1 VSFRRWPEAVLVA
14 VTLLVYSGALQ
25 NGFVWDDDVLV
36 VHNSEIRSL
45 AGVPGLFARDTLPGR
60 ELGDYYRPLQT
71 LSYAVDY
78 QLWGLDP
85 FGFHLTSVLIH
96 AAAALLLYRLAA
108 RLLGAREP
116 ALAAALLWAVH
127 PVHTEAVTYVSGRS
141 DPLAAALML
150 ASLLLFARGRE
161 PRSPGVSQ
169 MIRTMIHSRMSLGL
183 RAYDT
188 QFPDAD
194 VVLIEPPRL
203 ERLVERQRGPVG
215 ERA

>member
-1 VSFRRWPEAVLVA
+1 M
-14 VTLLVYSGALQ
+14 
-25 NGFVWDDDVLV
+25 
-36 VHNSEIRSL
+36 
-45 AGVPGLFARDTLPGR
+45 
-60 ELGDYYRPLQT
+60 
-71 LSYAVDY
+71 
-78 QLWGLDP
+78 
-85 FGFHLTSVLIH
+85 
-96 AAAALLLYRLAA
+96 
-108 RLLGAREP
+108 
-116 ALAAALLWAVH
+116 
-127 PVHTEAVTYVSGRS
+127 HTEAVTYVSGRS